1 MTADAGQANPTSM
14 RIAIANPTGGGM
26 SSGYV
31 KYLNGIVPELIRHP
45 GVAAVRVY
53 VAPALK
59 ESLQPDL
66 PLEVIE
72 TGEWPRHIARFGADV
87 LFVPT
92 ARTVRCPG
100 IPRVT
105 MMRNMEPVTVPFT
118 GHTVIECVRN
128 VARAA
133 IALRACRS
141 ADRMIAVSDFVARFL
156 RDRWRINEASIAIVP
171 HGVEP
176 PLPAARWMRPAGIVT
191 EDVAFLFAAGSVRP
205 ARGLSSLLDSF
216 GRLAPR
222 FPDLRLVIAG
232 DATQATRRHAER
244 LRAQAAALGVARRV
258 DWVGPLPP
266 REMAWCYGRTSAFV
280 MTSRAEACP
289 NVALEAMSYGCPSVS
304 VRRDPMPEFF
314 GDAAVYVARDDDAE
328 SLSDAVG
335 QVLETPERA
344 ALLRRHAI
352 SRASLFTWSTTAR
365 RTVEELQRAASG
377 GVRTRTRAPSATA

>member
-1 MTADAGQANPTSM
+1 MTVDAGQADATSL

-31 KYLNGIVPELIRHP
+31 KYLIGIVPELICHP
-45 GVAAVRVY
+45 DVAAVRVF

-59 ESLQPDL
+59 KPLRPDL
-66 PLEVIE
+66 PLEAIDRD
-72 TGEWPRHIARFGADV
+72 EWPRHIARFGADV

-100 IPRVT
+100 IPQVT

-118 GHTVIECVRN
+118 GHTVIEGVRN

-133 IALRACRS
+133 VALRACRS
-141 ADRMIAVSDFVARFL
+141 ADRVIAVSNFVARFL
-156 RDRWRINEASIAIVP
+156 RDRWRISEASIAIVP

-176 PLPAARWMRPAGIVT
+176 PLPAEGWMRPAGIAT
-191 EDVAFLFAAGSVRP
+191 EDVPFLFAAGSIRP
-205 ARGLSSLLDSF
+205 ARGLSSLLDAF

-232 DATQATRRHAER
+232 EATQATRHLAER
-244 LRAQAAALGVARRV
+244 LRAQAEALGVAGRV
-258 DWVGPLPP
+258 AWVGPLPP

-289 NVALEAMSYGCPSVS
+289 NVALEAMSYGCPCVS

-314 GDAAVYVARDDDAE
+314 GDAAVYVARDDDGE

-335 QVLETPERA
+335 LVLETPERA

-352 SRASLFTWSTTAR
+352 SRASPFTWSTTAR
-365 RTVEELQRAASG
+365 RTVEELQRAASR
-377 GVRTRTRAPSATA
+377 GVRSRTRVPSATA